1 MSDIVT
7 YCAIIRLCLDSQK
20 SLYMPK
26 WTKSPGRAFQIMTLF
41 LILKNPD
48 IVFFYWEAINTF
60 HFNSSLSRTLYK
72 SCIWSEV
79 TGLEYFPFIG
89 CKEELY
95 LCICVFVYLYLARIS
110 SLQGVHWGTGEVG
123 GGRKPGHSLLTPGSS
138 ASTHSIALHFFRFRI

>member
-26 WTKSPGRAFQIMTLF
+26 WTKSPGRAFQIMPLF

-48 IVFFYWEAINTF
+48 IVLFYREAINTF
-60 HFNSSLSRTLYK
+60 HFKSSLSRTIYK
-72 SCIWSEV
+72 
-79 TGLEYFPFIG
+79 
-89 CKEELY
+89 LY
-95 LCICVFVYLYLARIS
+95 LIRSHRSGIFSLHWVQGGTVFVYLYLARIS

>member
-26 WTKSPGRAFQIMTLF
+26 WTKSPGRAFQIMPLF

-48 IVFFYWEAINTF
+48 IVLFYREAINTF
-60 HFNSSLSRTLYK
+60 HFKSSLSRTIYKLYLIR
-72 SCIWSEV
+72 SHRSGI
-79 TGLEYFPFIG
+79 FPFIG